1 MQIQG
6 FDVELTRDGALFD
19 HSQVL
24 AAIDAAGQLTDMFVL
39 SHGWNNNRKDA
50 ASLYARL
57 SDNLVKVAGIS
68 SMQSLAS
75 RRFGAI
81 RIFWPSKRFEEAAL
95 ISGGGAAAVGGDESE
110 KSVRDALERLRGNPV
125 RLAGNG
131 EHQPDDVRDTIIDR
145 LASLIPELSPG
156 PQQELAKRE
165 FVLTLRSLVDPAQVH
180 LDDASVSLLIEDPL
194 QLFQKF
200 QDNVAAP
207 VGRAAAGGGADLGA
221 AGAAVGLVDACAGVL
236 AAARRLINYTTY
248 NDMKQRAGLIGRT
261 GVMQLLLMLRQKNP
275 ALKLHLVGHSFGG
288 RLVTAAANALPPGT
302 PAVTLSL
309 LQAAYSHN
317 GLAENFDKRNHDG
330 AFRTLLSEKRASG
343 PILITHTKNDLAVG
357 LAYPLAS
364 RISHDVASSIGDRND
379 PYGGMGRNG
388 AQHVSEVDPAH
399 ATLLPTGRPYQFR
412 QGAVYNLQADDFILD
427 HGDVHGQQVAYAILN
442 AVLSV

>member
-19 HSQVL
+19 YSQVL

-39 SHGWNNNRKDA
+39 SHGWNNNREDA
-50 ASLYARL
+50 AGLYDRLTESL
-57 SDNLVKVAGIS
+57 VQVAGIS

-95 ISGGGAAAVGGDESE
+95 IPGGGAAAVDGDESE

-125 RLAGNG
+125 RLASKG
-131 EHQPDDVRDTIIDR
+131 EYRPDSVRDSIIDR
-145 LASLIPELSPG
+145 LAALIPELSHG
-156 PQQELAKRE
+156 PRQELAKRE
-165 FVLTLRSLVDPAQVH
+165 FVLTLRSLIDPAQIH
-180 LDDASVSLLIEDPL
+180 LDDASVRLFTEDPL
-194 QLFQKF
+194 QLFEKF
-200 QDNVAAP
+200 QNNVAAP
-207 VGRAAAGGGADLGA
+207 VGRAAAGGGADLDA
-221 AGAAVGLVDACAGVL
+221 ASKEVGMVDAFAGVL

-288 RLVTAAANALPPGT
+288 RLMTAAANSLPPGT

-317 GLAENFDKRNHDG
+317 GLAKNFDDQNHDG
-330 AFRTLLSEKRASG
+330 AFRSLLSEKRASG

-364 RISHDVASSIGDRND
+364 RISHDVASSMGGPDD

-427 HGDVHGQQVAYAILN
+427 HGDVDGQQVAYAILN